1 MKNQIKKIQ
10 ELLAVKGKKGIRI
23 KKFQNLWIINQ
34 TKTDSPVLIYNKRA
48 WDDFVTGVMNHEF
61 EDLAA

>member
-23 KKFQNLWIINQ
+23 KKFQNFWIINQ
-34 TKTDSPVLIYNKRA
+34 IEKDSPILIYNKRA